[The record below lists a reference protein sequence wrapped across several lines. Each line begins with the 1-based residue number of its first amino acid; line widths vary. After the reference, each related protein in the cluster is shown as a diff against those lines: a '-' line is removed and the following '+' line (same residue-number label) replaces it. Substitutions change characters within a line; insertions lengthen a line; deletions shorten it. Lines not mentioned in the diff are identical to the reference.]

1 MIDVSVSSLVKSF
14 EIGKNILDGLS
25 FSVNTGERVG
35 ILGHNGCGKTT
46 LFRILT
52 GELDYDEGEVMIAPG
67 KRLGLISQIPVY
79 PEGWT
84 VEDVLRDAHR
94 RLYDISRR
102 IDDLTRAMEHDDSG
116 ALLAEYDRLSEDF
129 RRLGGYDMD
138 VDRNRVANGLDI
150 PSPMRV
156 QPFASLSGGEKTR
169 VNLARLILEDTDI
182 LLLDEP
188 TNHLDLHATEWLEEY
203 LLHFRG
209 TVLVISHDR
218 WFLDRVV
225 QRSIEISDGKAE
237 FYSGNYSFYVE
248 ERQRRFEEKLKKYE
262 KDQAKIEQLTRAAE
276 QMHLWAFM
284 GADKLHKRAFSMEK
298 RIEKLSQSEK
308 PTERRKLNVKFKERE
323 FNGDE
328 VLVADNVSKSFGGR
342 TLFSGVDL
350 LVEGG
355 ERIALIGDNGT
366 GKSTLVKL
374 IMGEEQ
380 PDTGYLAL
388 GPAVRTAY
396 LPQMVSFYV
405 DSRSMLDTM
414 LYDCRCQPQDARD
427 RLAAFGFRGESVF
440 SPVGTL
446 SGGEKSRLKLC
457 MLMGGDINFLILDEP
472 TNHLDIASREWMED
486 ALSDYEQTLLFVSH
500 DRYFIEKFATR
511 IWALADGKITDFR
524 GGYSEY
530 CQWRERQAVFAQN
543 ERNNSKKSTVKKEQ
557 TKKPSS
563 PNRDRAIAR
572 LEREIA
578 KLEASAAEID
588 KLCEEYATDYQ
599 KLMEL
604 DSQKNTLD
612 EELLS
617 LYEKWEE
624 LNS

>member
-14 EIGKNILDGLS
+14 EIGSNVLDGLS

-46 LFRILT
+46 LFRILV
-52 GELDYDEGEVMIAPG
+52 GEIDCDEGEIMIAPG

-79 PEGWT
+79 PEEWT

-94 RLYDISRR
+94 HIDAISRR
-102 IDDLTRAMEHDDSG
+102 IDEITAEMEHDSSP
-116 ALLAEYDRLSEDF
+116 ALLNEYDRLSEDF
-129 RRLGGYDMD
+129 RRLGGYDTEL
-138 VDRNRVANGLDI
+138 DRNRVANGLDI
-150 PSPMRV
+150 PRAMRE
-156 QPFASLSGGEKTR
+156 QLFSSLSGGEKTR
-169 VNLARLILEDTDI
+169 VNLARLILENTDI

-188 TNHLDLHATEWLEEY
+188 TNHLDLHATEWLEDY
-203 LLHFRG
+203 LLHFKG

-218 WFLDRVV
+218 WFLDKVV
-225 QRSIEISDGKAE
+225 ERCVEINEGKAE
-237 FYSGNYSFYVE
+237 LYSGNYSFYVT
-248 ERQRRFEEKLKKYE
+248 ERQRRFDEKLKKYE

-284 GADKLHKRAFSMEK
+284 GMDKLHKRAFSMEK
-298 RIEKLSQSEK
+298 RIEKLSRSEK
-308 PTERRKLNVKFKERE
+308 PTEQRKLNVRFKERE

-328 VLVADNVSKSFGGR
+328 VLAAENVSKGFGER
-342 TLFSGVDL
+342 TLFDKLDL
-350 LVEGG
+350 LIEGG
-355 ERIALIGDNGT
+355 ERVALIGDNGT

-374 IMGEEQ
+374 IMGEEK
-380 PDTGYLAL
+380 PDSGYLAL
-388 GPAVRTAY
+388 GPAVRAAY
-396 LPQMVSFYV
+396 LPQMVAFSNNE
-405 DSRSMLDTM
+405 RSALDTM
-414 LYDCRCQPQDARD
+414 LYDCRCQPQEARD

-440 SPVGTL
+440 TPVGTL
-446 SGGEKSRLKLC
+446 SGGEKSRLRLC

-511 IWALADGKITDFR
+511 VWALADGKITDFR
-524 GGYSEY
+524 GSYSEY
-530 CQWRERQAVFAQN
+530 CQWRERQAVFEQN
-543 ERNNSKKSTVKKEQ
+543 ARNNSKKTAVKKESAK
-557 TKKPSS
+557 TAAS
-563 PNRDRAIAR
+563 PNRERASAK

-578 KLEASAAEID
+578 KLEARLAELD
-588 KLCEEYATDYQ
+588 KLAEENATDYQ

-604 DSQKNTLD
+604 DGEKTALD
-612 EELLS
+612 DELLL

>member
-150 PSPMRV
+150 PAPMRA

-237 FYSGNYSFYVE
+237 FYSGNYSFYVD

-328 VLVADNVSKSFGGR
+328 VLAADNVSKGFGGR

-374 IMGEEQ
+374 IIGEEP

-396 LPQMVSFYV
+396 LPQMVSFSV

-530 CQWRERQAVFAQN
+530 CQWRERQSVFAQN
-543 ERNNSKKSTVKKEQ
+543 ERNNSKKSAVKKEQ
-557 TKKPSS
+557 AKKTSS
-563 PNRDRAIAR
+563 PNRDRAIAK

-578 KLEASAAEID
+578 RLEASAAEID

-604 DSQKNTLD
+604 DSQKNALD

>member
-79 PEGWT
+79 PDGWT

-150 PSPMRV
+150 PAPMRA

-328 VLVADNVSKSFGGR
+328 VLVADNVSKSFGDR

-396 LPQMVSFYV
+396 LPQMVSFSV

-543 ERNNSKKSTVKKEQ
+543 ERNNSKKSAVRKEQ
-557 TKKPSS
+557 AKKPGS
-563 PNRDRAIAR
+563 PNRDRAIAK

-578 KLEASAAEID
+578 KLEVSAAEID

-604 DSQKNTLD
+604 DSQKNALD
-612 EELLS
+612 AELLS